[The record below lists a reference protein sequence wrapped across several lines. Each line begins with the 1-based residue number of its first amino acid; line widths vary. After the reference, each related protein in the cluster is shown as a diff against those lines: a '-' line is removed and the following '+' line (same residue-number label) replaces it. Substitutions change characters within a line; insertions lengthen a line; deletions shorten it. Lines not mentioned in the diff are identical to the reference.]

1 MLMTM
6 PVLAQTVTAP
16 TDLVTLQWIIIT
28 VLTGATAYLFRQL
41 RKEEKR
47 HVETEAAVLEKTLV
61 GLSEA
66 NEAIRSLG
74 YGIEAVQQ
82 QYSVMEEIKC
92 LRKELHD
99 SVKKN
104 K

>member
-1 MLMTM
+1 MLITM
-6 PVLAQTVTAP
+6 FIAQTIPAPQDITAF
-16 TDLVTLQWIIIT
+16 LWIAIT
-28 VLTGATAYLFRQL
+28 VLAGATAYLFRLL
-41 RKEEKR
+41 RKEEER
-47 HVETEAAVLEKTLV
+47 HVETEVAILEKTLV
-61 GLSEA
+61 GLGEA
-66 NEAIRSLG
+66 NEAIRNLG
-74 YGIEAVQQ
+74 NGIEAIQQ